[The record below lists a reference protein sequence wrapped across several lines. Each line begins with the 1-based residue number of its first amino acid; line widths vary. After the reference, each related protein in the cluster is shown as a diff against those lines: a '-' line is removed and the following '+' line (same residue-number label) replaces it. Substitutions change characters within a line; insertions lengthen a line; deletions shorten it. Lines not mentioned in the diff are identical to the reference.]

1 MAEKTLKYL
10 ACIFLVVL
18 LSLSCA
24 KLPEAPTGKEPGLG
38 MEVLPLG
45 DTIPLNWGNLIAVNN
60 SITVA
65 SRNGVYSKEV
75 QLWFLD
81 KEGNIHMVLYDV
93 ETNRFNRAFKYL
105 KRR

>member
-1 MAEKTLKYL
+1 MARKTLTIL
-10 ACIFLVVL
+10 AGMLLVVL
-18 LSLSCA
+18 LLSCA
-24 KLPEAPTGKEPGLG
+24 KLPESPTGKEAGLG

-45 DTIPLNWGNLIAVNN
+45 DTIPLNWGNLIAVNS

-65 SRNGVYSKEV
+65 SSSGQYTKEI

-81 KEGNIHMVLYDV
+81 KEGNIHMILYDV
-93 ETNRFNRAFKYL
+93 EFNRFNKAFKYL